1 MLVLWIDGVFVL
13 KSLDLYVYIIGYDEY
28 AFWAHM

>member
-13 KSLDLYVYIIGYDEY
+13 ESLDLYVYIIGCDDY
-28 AFWAHM
+28 AFRAHM